1 MPLAVARIVDT
12 VLKPSFDQ
20 LVHYRLVDGRLIR
33 AGATVVAAG
42 TGPRHAV
49 VPPSGRWYVAAELGS
64 AVLALHRDTATGRL
78 AQTAGPTAA
87 TAYDVDGN
95 LPSAIVLAGDGRH
108 LYVANRGANT
118 VATFAIGDD
127 GVPRMRGEVDCGG
140 DWPRDIVIADNVLF
154 VANQRSHTVV
164 GFRLDSDS
172 ALPQRTG
179 DVAEIGS
186 PTCLVPR

>member
-1 MPLAVARIVDT
+1 VTIIDLGI
-12 VLKPSFDQ
+12 DQ

-118 VATFAIGDD
+118 IATFAIGDD

-140 DWPRDIVIADNVLF
+140 VVTASAHEPATPRAPD
-154 VANQRSHTVV
+154 V
-164 GFRLDSDS
+164 GVPC
-172 ALPQRTG
+172 LPEVGGQV
-179 DVAEIGS
+179 DL
-186 PTCLVPR
+186 LVPWCRHRHWGRDRACCTAWSSACAGR